1 MREIKFRA
9 WYQGKMTEVGTM
21 SYFTD
26 GTIIV
31 NDELVGCKLMQFT
44 GLKDKNG
51 KEIYEGDILKN
62 TRRQKNQ
69 LVEVYWEGCVTD
81 KDSVNGKHWVKWG
94 GWDFKKIKFSGD
106 FTFAIYDNEIEVVG
120 NIYENPELFR
130 NTVKPIGVS
139 KTKLN
144 KSKDVTG

>member
-9 WYQGKMTEVGTM
+9 WDKENGKMLILGEA
-21 SYFTD
+21 YKK
-26 GTIIV
+26 
-31 NDELVGCKLMQFT
+31 ELVSIDYGDSYLRPEYEDVYLMQFT

-69 LVEVYWEGCVTD
+69 LVEVYWEGCVTN

-120 NIYENPELFR
+120 NIYEN
-130 NTVKPIGVS
+130 
-139 KTKLN
+139 
-144 KSKDVTG
+144 KDLV